1 MSAHGPATLIS
12 VDGPGSVIY
21 GFGVGM
27 ANFGA
32 GRSRLPRQI
41 AADVRA
47 VLPLVAWYGPTGNL
61 ALTAGECVDVAQR
74 LAEITSTA
82 WAVIPARDLAD
93 ALGALKAEPVPPAE
107 AGIRATPGL
116 AFAVEPAQAG
126 PIRSIPKIAALRRL
140 NDRIVLVHKF
150 DVLKGNRLD
159 RAPTGRLGP
168 DISRGRQ
175 AGWRPVDSPKPP
187 AIRGPA
193 NPGRTLGRPWRAS
206 IADRR
211 SHSWAGSG

>member
-1 MSAHGPATLIS
+1 

-159 RAPTGRLGP
+159 RARRRGGWGR
-168 DISRGRQ
+168 ISAEVARQ
-175 AGWRPVDSPKPP
+175 AGGRWTARSRRPLAGLQTRAEHWAD
-187 AIRGPA
+187 RG
-193 NPGRTLGRPWRAS
+193 GRP
-206 IADRR
+206 
-211 SHSWAGSG
+211 